1 LASYY
6 NAVLLDN
13 PRAAEQYAL
22 GLAASPNNADLLS
35 GLADALLARGEW
47 NRSLEHLERA
57 AEMDPR
63 SRLTLLRLHRAYLWL
78 RRYPEALRTAE
89 RIIAVRPQHPLSHQA
104 KVMVQLAKGDLGSA
118 HAALQAA
125 APQVG
130 EAQLVAFMALNWDL
144 YWALTDTQQDLLL
157 RSTPAEFDGD
167 TVAYWYAME
176 DIHHFLGNDARARAY
191 ADTTL
196 ARLRAQGPPASVD
209 AQYHI
214 KLGIAYALLGRR
226 ADAVREGRVAVKL
239 VPVTRDSY
247 LGAYALHQ
255 LARIEAL
262 AGEPDSAVAHLSA
275 LLEVPYFVSRDWL
288 RIDPTWRPLRDNPRF
303 ARLIAPR

>member
-1 LASYY
+1 
-6 NAVLLDN
+6 
-13 PRAAEQYAL
+13 
-22 GLAASPNNADLLS
+22 
-35 GLADALLARGEW
+35 
-47 NRSLEHLERA
+47 
-57 AEMDPR
+57 MDPR
-63 SRLTLLRLHRAYLWL
+63 SRVTLLRLHRAYLWL

-104 KVMVQLAKGDLGSA
+104 KVMVHLAQGDLRSA
-118 HAALQAA
+118 HAVLTAA
-125 APQVG
+125 AAQVG

-144 YWALTDTQQDLLL
+144 YWALTESQQQLLL
-157 RSTPAEFDGD
+157 RSTAAEFDGD

-176 DIHHFLGNDARARAY
+176 DIHHLRGNAARARAY
-191 ADTTL
+191 AETTL
-196 ARLRAQGPPASVD
+196 ARLRAEGPAANVN

-255 LARIEAL
+255 LARIETL
-262 AGEPDSAVAHLSA
+262 ASEPDSAVAHLGA

-288 RIDPTWRPLRDNPRF
+288 RMDPTWRPLRGNPRF
-303 ARLIAPR
+303 ERLIASR